1 MRIFRG
7 KDFLFSLE
15 TLVNI
20 AAKYFNALYSNGKK
34 KKFVKIKY
42 RVFKFRVLL
51 KDLVFNDTI
60 CIWGHFSCSTGC
72 KFFSYGYMNKWTPC
86 TSIAG
91 QIQGGSP

>member
-1 MRIFRG
+1 MRIFPAKR
-7 KDFLFSLE
+7 E

-34 KKFVKIKY
+34 KIFVKIKY
-42 RVFKFRVLL
+42 SVFKFRVLL
-51 KDLVFNDTI
+51 KDLIFNDTI

-72 KFFSYGYMNKWTPC
+72 TFFSYYMYKWTPC